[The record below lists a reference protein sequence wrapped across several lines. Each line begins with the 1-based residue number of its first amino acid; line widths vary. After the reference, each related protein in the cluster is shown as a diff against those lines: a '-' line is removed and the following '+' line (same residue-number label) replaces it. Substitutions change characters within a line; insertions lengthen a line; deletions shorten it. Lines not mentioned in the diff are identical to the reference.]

1 MGVAVG
7 LVGGVFRWCLLQ
19 ADHLRD
25 SLITWSHRWPHAG
38 WLVPV
43 AVAMAATALA
53 RYLVIRF
60 APEAGGSG
68 IQRVEAIMAHEVG
81 PSPKRLLPVKF
92 FGGIL
97 SLGSGMALGRE
108 GPTVQIGASIAHYIA
123 PRLVSGKDDE
133 RVVLAA
139 GSGAGLAVAFN
150 APIGGSIF
158 VFEEL
163 TSQFTP
169 WLLLCTLGAAGF
181 AIAAMRTIL
190 GNHLDFAV
198 PPGVTPPQGLV
209 WLLLSLGALLG
220 IAGVFYNWL
229 MLVLLRFSDRFPR
242 FPSTLHAGLIGGLVG
257 LIAWFS
263 PSVVGGGETL
273 AQSIFSNRLPLFSL
287 CLIFALR
294 FLLGPLCYSAETPG
308 GMFAPMLFVGSAFG
322 ALFGGVAHHFS
333 LATGVTIV
341 DFAVIGMAG
350 LFAASVRAPITGM
363 ALTIEMTGRADLTLG
378 MLVAAFGAVLL
389 AMLMKSEPI
398 YESLRERMLR
408 HQLVPKQLGTAAG
421 GDR

>member
-1 MGVAVG
+1 MAVG
-7 LVGGVFRWCLLQ
+7 VIGGAFRWCLLRS
-19 ADHLRD
+19 DVLRNELV
-25 SLITWSHRWPHAG
+25 SWAHRWPHAG
-38 WLVPV
+38 WIVPATV
-43 AVAMAATALA
+43 AGLATALA
-53 RYLVIRF
+53 RYLVVRF
-60 APEAGGSG
+60 APGAGGSG
-68 IQRVEAIMAHEVG
+68 IQRVEAIMANEVE

-108 GPTVQIGASIAHYIA
+108 GPTVQISALIAHYIA

-181 AIAAMRTIL
+181 AIATMRLIL
-190 GNHLDFAV
+190 GNHLEFAV
-198 PPGVTPPQGLV
+198 PAGVPPPQGLV
-209 WLLLSLGALLG
+209 WLFLLLGALLG

-229 MLVLLRFSDRFPR
+229 MLGLLKFSDRFPR
-242 FPSTLHAGLIGGLVG
+242 FPSTLHAGLIGGIVG
-257 LIAWFS
+257 LIAWSS
-263 PSVVGGGETL
+263 PSIVGGGETL
-273 AQSIFSNRLPLFSL
+273 AQSIFSNRFSL
-287 CLIFALR
+287 YSLCWIFVIRL
-294 FLLGPLCYSAETPG
+294 LLGPLCYSAETPG

-322 ALFGGVAHHFS
+322 ALFGGVAHYFS
-333 LATGVTIV
+333 LASGVTIV

-363 ALTIEMTGRADLTLG
+363 ALAIEMTGRADLTLG

-389 AMLMKSEPI
+389 AMVMKSEPI

-408 HQLVPKQLGTAAG
+408 HHVVPSQLSAAAG
-421 GDR
+421 GNR